1 MEMSTMKIL
10 QELITLVDS
19 LDEDAHDYRD
29 VRAIKRMAHNLQKI
43 AENMEAAK

>member
-1 MEMSTMKIL
+1 MTIL

-43 AENMEAAK
+43 AEKMEAAK